1 MILGTRLSVKIVFTA
16 LKLKDN
22 RPWRERNYALQ
33 FLRLE
38 PGLASHV
45 PDLPP
50 ELTFIY
56 FGFFRNDAAHC
67 LVGNEGDEKTEN
79 HDEALTAALLAGVSS
94 AALAQNSQ
102 HATTGTQNNTAG
114 LRQEMTAN
122 LQQAG
127 FTNVKVMPDSFLVQA
142 TDKSGNPVTMFIT
155 PTSMTGVTTTGAST
169 QPSSDNQS
177 GGTFT
182 SIPAKDD

>member
-94 AALAQNSQ
+94 AARSKQPTRNHGHAEQHRRSQ
-102 HATTGTQNNTAG
+102 AGNDSQFAASRIYQRQSNAGFLFGSGNRQIRQSRDDVHHANLNDWSHDNGSKHATE
-114 LRQEMTAN
+114 LRQSVGWDVH
-122 LQQAG
+122 QH
-127 FTNVKVMPDSFLVQA
+127 
-142 TDKSGNPVTMFIT
+142 SGE
-155 PTSMTGVTTTGAST
+155 G
-169 QPSSDNQS
+169 
-177 GGTFT
+177 
-182 SIPAKDD
+182 